1 MTVYIGV
8 DLHPYQQTVCYCD
21 TADGLAR
28 QQTLFHHKDDLR
40 AFYSQFGG
48 DTVVGIEACGD
59 YRWFKQ
65 LLADQHHRLL
75 VGHPTSI
82 RRSARSRHK
91 SDARDAELLLELL
104 MREQFPSIWQRSAE
118 SEEVI
123 SQLRFRDALV
133 KQRTRCCNR
142 LQALARSAGLPRAK
156 VRHGGGRQRLLEADL
171 PETLRLQR
179 DGWAEVLGHLQRQ
192 ITAADAWLAAR
203 SADDP
208 TAQLLM
214 THPGVGTLTALC
226 VTHSLGDVARF
237 RNARQVVAF
246 AGLDPVEHSSG
257 EKQQWGR
264 ISKAGPRL
272 LRYLLGQAGQQSLKG
287 DAQLRAF
294 YRRVSRRRG
303 KAVAKVAT
311 ARKLLVRLYIML
323 RDRVTYAE
331 FSRRG
336 VEVGLPA

>member
-21 TADGLAR
+21 TADGIRR
-28 QQTLFHHKDDLR
+28 QQTLFHQKDDLR
-40 AFYSQFGG
+40 AFYAQFQGEV
-48 DTVVGIEACGD
+48 VVGIEAGGD

-65 LLADQHHRLL
+65 LLADLNHRLL

-82 RRSARSRHK
+82 RHCARSRHK
-91 SDARDAELLLELL
+91 SDRRDAELLLELL
-104 MREQFPSIWQRSAE
+104 MQQQFPAIWQRSAE
-118 SEEVI
+118 GEEVI
-123 SQLRFRDALV
+123 GQLRFRDALV

-156 VRHGGGRQRLLEADL
+156 VHYGGGRTRLLAADL
-171 PETLRLQR
+171 PEALRLQR
-179 DGWAEVLGHLQRQ
+179 DGWAEVLGQLQRQ
-192 ITAADAWLAAR
+192 IRAVDARLAAQAAADETAR
-203 SADDP
+203 
-208 TAQLLM
+208 LLM
-214 THPGVGTLTALC
+214 THPGVGVLTALC
-226 VTHSLGDVARF
+226 VAHSLGDVTRF
-237 RNARQVVAF
+237 GNARQVVAF

-257 EKQQWGR
+257 EKKRWGR

-287 DAQLRAF
+287 DAQLCAF
-294 YRRVSRRRG
+294 YRRVSGRRG

-311 ARKLLVRLYIML
+311 ARKLLVRLYIMM
-323 RDRVTYAE
+323 RDRVRYAE

>member
-21 TADGLAR
+21 TADGLVR

-40 AFYSQFGG
+40 AFYAQFSGEV
-48 DTVVGIEACGD
+48 VVGIEACGD

-65 LLADQHHRLL
+65 LLAGLNHRLL

-82 RRSARSRHK
+82 RHCARSRHK
-91 SDARDAELLLELL
+91 SDRRDAELLLELL
-104 MREQFPSIWQRSAE
+104 MQQQFPAIWQRSAK

-123 SQLRFRDALV
+123 GQLRFRDALV

-142 LQALARSAGLPRAK
+142 LQALARTVGLPRAK
-156 VRHGGGRQRLLEADL
+156 VHYGGGRQRRMAADL
-171 PETLRLQR
+171 PEALRLQR
-179 DGWAEVLGHLQRQ
+179 DGWSEVLSQLQRQ
-192 ITAADAWLAAR
+192 ITAVDARLAAQAA
-203 SADDP
+203 ADE
-208 TAQLLM
+208 AARLLQ
-214 THPGVGTLTALC
+214 THPGVGVLTALC
-226 VTHSLGDVARF
+226 VTHSSGDVIRF

-257 EKQQWGR
+257 ERKQWGR
-264 ISKAGPRL
+264 ISKAGSRL
-272 LRYLLGQAGQQSLKG
+272 LRYLLGQDGQQSLKA
-287 DAQLRAF
+287 DAQLRSF
-294 YRRVSRRRG
+294 YQRISARRG

-311 ARKLLVRLYIML
+311 ARKLLIRFYVML

-331 FSRRG
+331 FIRRG

>member
-21 TADGLAR
+21 TADGVVR
-28 QQTLFHHKDDLR
+28 QQTLSHQKDDLR
-40 AFYSQFGG
+40 AFYSQFRGE
-48 DTVVGIEACGD
+48 TVVGIEACGD

-65 LLADQHHRLL
+65 LLADLGHRLL

-82 RRSARSRHK
+82 RHCARSRHK
-91 SDARDAELLLELL
+91 SDRRDAELLLGLL
-104 MREQFPSIWQRSAE
+104 MHGQFPAIWQRPAA
-118 SEEVI
+118 SEEII

-156 VRHGGGRQRLLEADL
+156 VHYGGGRQRLLEADL
-171 PETLRLQR
+171 PEALRLQR
-179 DGWAEVLGHLQRQ
+179 DGWAEVLNQLQRQ
-192 ITAADAWLAAR
+192 ITAVDARLAAQAATDEPAR
-203 SADDP
+203 
-208 TAQLLM
+208 LLV

-226 VTHSLGDVARF
+226 VAHSLGDVTRF

-257 EKQQWGR
+257 ERKQWGR
-264 ISKAGPRL
+264 ISKAGARL

-294 YRRVSRRRG
+294 YQRISARRG

-311 ARKLLVRLYIML
+311 ARKLLIRLYIML